1 MWQIFI
7 IFFNGKGPNTMLCI
21 RIEKLDVGRQPESM
35 YLLLQVPGD
44 GSVPSACRV
53 GFVNTG
59 FGFFSSC

>member
-1 MWQIFI
+1 
-7 IFFNGKGPNTMLCI
+7 MLCI

-35 YLLLQVPGD
+35 YLLLEVPGD